1 MRLHRIWIAIAALA
15 GIPVAG
21 MGLLLAVPATMD
33 GSPAALLLLFPTF
46 LVGWASSLFFRLIR
60 DTRALSLRRN
70 LFAFYI
76 VTGTASV
83 WATTWDFS
91 RDGVQGQM
99 FSPWT
104 MLATAAFFLVPVM
117 HLLFVQPGNEPG
129 ATPNG
134 SPAECPGN
142 SKAAGEPPLVR

>member
-1 MRLHRIWIAIAALA
+1 
-15 GIPVAG
+15 
-21 MGLLLAVPATMD
+21 MGLLLVVPAAMD
-33 GSPAALLLLFPTF
+33 GSPAALLLLLPTF
-46 LVGWASSLFFRLIR
+46 LVGWAVALFFHL
-60 DTRALSLRRN
+60 TRSARTPSVRKN
-70 LFAFYI
+70 LCAFYI

-91 RDGVQGQM
+91 REGIQGQT

-104 MLATAAFFLVPVM
+104 MLATAAFFFVPVL

-134 SPAECPGN
+134 SPAGRPGN
-142 SKAAGEPPLVR
+142 SEVGGDLPSVG